1 MPGIRRSA
9 LLVLA
14 VLAGGAANDF
24 GLEDATGISKFEPK
38 GAFGDYMAGRLAV
51 QQGDLD
57 IAADRLHAALAQ
69 DAGVPEVANQAFI
82 AAVLAGRPDAARLA
96 MGVADNAVAQLVLAN
111 RDAKNESWEQAEA
124 RFAALPRQGLTQVLR
139 PLLIAWAQQGARR
152 TAAALAGL
160 QPVLEEQRFRGVMA
174 LHAALIADLG
184 GFNGDAAR
192 LYEVAQAAYGGL
204 NLRLGQILANWQARG
219 GNEEDAR
226 RTVRDM
232 VGVNGDLALAREA
245 LERDVGIRPVRN
257 ATDGLAEAYLAMAAT
272 LRQQNAN
279 DSAQALLRLAL
290 DVREDFTAAQ
300 LLLADIQEGSKQFD
314 AAARTL
320 AGVPPSDPLAVVVT
334 LRRANLLDSTG
345 QEAEAARMLEA
356 LAQEYPDRPEP
367 LIQIGDSLRRRN
379 RFGEAAEAYDRAV
392 ARIATPSRANWPLF
406 YARGIAYERDNQWPK
421 AEADFE
427 YALQLAPDQP
437 NVLNY
442 LGYAWVERGHQM
454 DRARRMIERAVE
466 QRPNDGAF
474 VDSLGW
480 VQLRQGDTEGALKNL
495 ERAVE
500 LQPEDPVINAHL
512 GDALDAVGRRREA
525 EFQWRRAL
533 NLNPE
538 PADQARIER
547 KLREAE
553 AAPATRTASPGPGP
567 SPSPGVP

>member
-9 LLVLA
+9 LLALA
-14 VLAGGAANDF
+14 MLAGGAANDF
-24 GLEDATGISKFEPK
+24 GFEDASGVSKFEPK
-38 GAFGDYMAGRLAV
+38 GAFGDYMAGRLAE

-57 IAADRLHAALAQ
+57 IAADRLRAALAQ

-96 MGVADNAVAQLVLAN
+96 TGVADNAVAQLVLAN
-111 RDAKNESWEQAEA
+111 RDAKNENWEQAEA

-152 TAAALAGL
+152 TTAALAGL

-204 NLRLGQILANWQARG
+204 NLRLGQILASWQARQ
-219 GNEEDAR
+219 GNEEEAR

-232 VGVNGDLALAREA
+232 VGVNGDLALARDA
-245 LERDVGIRPVRN
+245 LERDVENRQVRN

-290 DVREDFTAAQ
+290 DVREDFTAAR
-300 LLLADIQEGSKQFD
+300 LLLADIQEGSKQSD
-314 AAARTL
+314 AAAQTL

-334 LRRANLLDSTG
+334 LRRATLLDGAG
-345 QEAEAARMLEA
+345 QEAEATRMLEA

-379 RFGEAAEAYDRAV
+379 RFHEAAEAYDRAV
-392 ARIATPSRANWPLF
+392 ARVATPSRTNWPLF
-406 YARGIAYERDNQWPK
+406 YERGIAYERDGQWAK

-427 YALQLAPDQP
+427 YALRLAPDQP

-442 LGYAWVERGHQM
+442 LGYAWVEQGHEV

-474 VDSLGW
+474 IDSLGW
-480 VQLRQGDTEGALKNL
+480 VQLRQGDTAGALKNL

-538 PADQARIER
+538 PADQARIEG

-553 AAPATRTASPGPGP
+553 ATPATRTATSPGAP
-567 SPSPGVP
+567 

>member
-14 VLAGGAANDF
+14 MLAGGAANDF
-24 GLEDATGISKFEPK
+24 GLEDASGISKFEPK
-38 GAFGDYMAGRLAV
+38 GAFGDYMAGRLAE

-57 IAADRLHAALAQ
+57 IAADYLRAVLTQ
-69 DAGVPEVANQAFI
+69 DAGIAEVANQAFI

-96 MGVADNAVAQLVLAN
+96 TGVADNAVAQLVLAD
-111 RDAKNESWEQAEA
+111 RDAKIENWEQAEA

-152 TAAALAGL
+152 TTAALAGL
-160 QPVLEEQRFRGVMA
+160 QPVLDEQRFRGVMA

-184 GFNGDAAR
+184 GFNNDAAR

-204 NLRLGQILANWQARG
+204 NLRLGQILASWQARG

-232 VGVNGDLALAREA
+232 VGVNGDLALARDA
-245 LERDVGIRPVRN
+245 LERDVGTRQVRN

-290 DVREDFTAAQ
+290 DVREDFTAAR
-300 LLLADIQEGSKQFD
+300 LLLADIQEGSKQSD
-314 AAARTL
+314 AAAQTL

-334 LRRANLLDSTG
+334 LRRANLLDGTG
-345 QEAEAARMLEA
+345 QEDEATRMLEA

-367 LIQIGDSLRRRN
+367 LVQIGDSLRRRN
-379 RFGEAAEAYDRAV
+379 RFGEAAEVYDRAV

-406 YARGIAYERDNQWPK
+406 YERGIAYERDGQWTK

-442 LGYAWVERGHQM
+442 LGYAWVERGHEV

-480 VQLRQGDTEGALKNL
+480 VQLRQGDMEGALRNL

-512 GDALDAVGRRREA
+512 GDALDAVGRYREA

-538 PADQARIER
+538 PGDQARIEG
-547 KLREAE
+547 KLRD
-553 AAPATRTASPGPGP
+553 AAAMPATRTASPNPGPGGTP
-567 SPSPGVP
+567 

>member
-1 MPGIRRSA
+1 MRRIRRSA

-24 GLEDATGISKFEPK
+24 GLEDASGTSTFEPK

-57 IAADRLHAALAQ
+57 IAADRLRSALAQ
-69 DAGVPEVANQAFI
+69 DAGVAEVASQAFV

-96 MGVADNAVAQLVLAN
+96 TGVSDNAVAQLVLAD
-111 RDAKNESWEQAEA
+111 RDAKNENWEQAEA
-124 RFAALPRQGLTQVLR
+124 RFAALPQQGLTQILR

-152 TAAALAGL
+152 TTAALAGL

-184 GFNGDAAR
+184 GFASDAAR
-192 LYEVAQAAYGGL
+192 LYAVARIEYGGL
-204 NLRLGQILANWQARG
+204 NLRLGQILASWQARQG
-219 GNEEDAR
+219 SLEDAR

-232 VGVNGDLALAREA
+232 VGTNGDTALAREA
-245 LERDVGIRPVRN
+245 LERDVENRQVRN
-257 ATDGLAEAYLAMAAT
+257 ATDGIAETYLAMAAT

-279 DSAQALLRLAL
+279 DSAQVLLRLAL
-290 DVREDFTAAQ
+290 DMREDFTAAR
-300 LLLADIQEGSKQFD
+300 LLLADIQDAGKQ
-314 AAARTL
+314 AAVAAQTL
-320 AGVPPSDPLAVVVT
+320 ASVPPSDPLAVVVA
-334 LRRANLLDSTG
+334 LRRASLLDGMG
-345 QEAEAARMLEA
+345 QEDEATRMLED
-356 LAQEYPDRPEP
+356 LSRQYPDRPEP
-367 LIQIGDSLRRRN
+367 LIQIGDGLRRRN
-379 RFGEAAEAYDRAV
+379 RFHEAAAAYDRAV

-406 YARGIAYERDNQWPK
+406 YERGIAFERDGQWAK

-427 YALQLAPDQP
+427 YALQLAPEQP

-442 LGYAWVERGHQM
+442 LGYAWVEQGHEV

-474 VDSLGW
+474 IDSLGW
-480 VQLRQGDTEGALKNL
+480 VQLRQGDAAGALKNL

-500 LQPEDPVINAHL
+500 LQPEDPVINAHF

-538 PADQARIER
+538 PNDRARIER

-553 AAPATRTASPGPGP
+553 AAPATRAGDSGTANPGRGAP
-567 SPSPGVP
+567 